1 MDRFEVQ
8 NLRRHEGGK
17 HLCLFAGRRKSDEK
31 EGMGRQGK
39 EGRRLEGGDYATH
52 GWTVFSVVPVLNVN
66 TVHGSTALSKN

>member
-39 EGRRLEGGDYATH
+39 EGRRLEGGWVGRGRRGEDWRED
-52 GWTVFSVVPVLNVN
+52 G
-66 TVHGSTALSKN
+66 